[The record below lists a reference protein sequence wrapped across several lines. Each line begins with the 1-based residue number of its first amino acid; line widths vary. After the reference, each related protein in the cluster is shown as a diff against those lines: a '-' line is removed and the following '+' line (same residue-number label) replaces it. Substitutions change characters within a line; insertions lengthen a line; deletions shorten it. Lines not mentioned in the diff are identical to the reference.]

1 MLRVG
6 CRKRLMARSCGVVVA
21 LTLVPGV
28 ASAQTLTDPVG
39 DNCRNYPGLPGSPD
53 ITGCGPDISQA
64 VFTSPGDGNL
74 HVNVSYASLPSGP
87 LIPQLPTYI
96 ELGIYPKTATTPQL
110 VVGSHRFSNFGG
122 TWKLQLLSSTA
133 FQVLADGSATTSA
146 LGIELVVPLGPLG
159 DPSNY
164 LYALNSGSN
173 GEVIPEH
180 PDLAPNTGLFS
191 LAAAPGG
198 GGGGGGT
205 TLLTP
210 EIEKLTGIP
219 KRQTGTKIAGRVNIT
234 TPGSLTVDALVPQ
247 SAVKA
252 SAAAKKLT
260 SIGKVTKKNQPA
272 GTVRFSLRL
281 KKAAKRKLAGKRVKV
296 TLRLTLKP
304 TGQSAVTATRKVTLK
319 VPG

>member
-64 VFTSPGDGNL
+64 VFQPVPGDGNL

-159 DPSNY
+159 APSNISMPST
-164 LYALNSGSN
+164 LAATVRSSPS
-173 GEVIPEH
+173 IPTLLRTPVSSASLPRPAGAAVVVAQH
-180 PDLAPNTGLFS
+180 CSRRRSRSS
-191 LAAAPGG
+191 LASPSGRPAPRS
-198 GGGGGGT
+198 
-205 TLLTP
+205 P
-210 EIEKLTGIP
+210 EE
-219 KRQTGTKIAGRVNIT
+219 
-234 TPGSLTVDALVPQ
+234 
-247 SAVKA
+247 
-252 SAAAKKLT
+252 
-260 SIGKVTKKNQPA
+260 
-272 GTVRFSLRL
+272 
-281 KKAAKRKLAGKRVKV
+281 
-296 TLRLTLKP
+296 
-304 TGQSAVTATRKVTLK
+304 
-319 VPG
+319 